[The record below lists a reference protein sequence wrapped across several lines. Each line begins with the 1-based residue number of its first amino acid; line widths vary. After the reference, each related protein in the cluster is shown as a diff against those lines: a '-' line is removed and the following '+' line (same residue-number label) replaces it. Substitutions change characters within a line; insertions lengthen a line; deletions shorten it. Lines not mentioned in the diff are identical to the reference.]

1 MRNALDGSSDTQID
15 SDAYGTNAG
24 ATNMKGTFYW
34 MAVSDSFET
43 FGSNVDALIQPEV
56 IDSVGMT
63 GYSAKCDIW
72 SLGCVLLE
80 MFTAERPWPKMTM
93 VQIVME
99 VSGISTKWRFSKCF

>member
-1 MRNALDGSSDTQID
+1 MISDNYP
-15 SDAYGTNAG
+15 SV
-24 ATNMKGTFYW
+24 ML
-34 MAVSDSFET
+34 MSV
-43 FGSNVDALIQPEV
+43 QPEV

-72 SLGCVLLE
+72 SLGCVFLE

-99 VSGISTKWRFSKCF
+99 VS